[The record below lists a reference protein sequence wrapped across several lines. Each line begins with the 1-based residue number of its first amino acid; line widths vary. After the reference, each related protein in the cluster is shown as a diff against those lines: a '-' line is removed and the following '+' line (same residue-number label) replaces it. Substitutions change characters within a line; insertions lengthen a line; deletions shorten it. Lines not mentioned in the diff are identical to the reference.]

1 MVVAYLQKDVRFLL
15 IWYRSRK
22 FVETE
27 KKIKASPKTRAKQKP
42 SKNNVKSMSFSR
54 QPGRNAQIPKNFA
67 LSLLTHHFFR
77 VVMEHRYWKEKQVN
91 CRTRSE
97 PASATF

>member
-1 MVVAYLQKDVRFLL
+1 MVVAYLQKDVRFFADLVPVSK
-15 IWYRSRK
+15 IC
-22 FVETE
+22 ETE
-27 KKIKASPKTRAKQKP
+27 KKIKPSPKTRAKQKP
-42 SKNNVKSMSFSR
+42 SKTNVKSMSFSR

-67 LSLLTHHFFR
+67 LSPLTHHFFR
-77 VVMEHRYWKEKQVN
+77 AVMEHRHWKEEQVD